1 MFAPAP
7 LASPIRLL
15 LVDDHPIMRAGMA
28 NVLGIDPDFEVVAQA
43 DDGETALALW
53 HRHRPDVTLLDISM
67 GGIDG
72 IDTLRRMRQDH
83 PAARVLMLTSSE
95 ASEDVRYALK
105 AGACGYVTKNI
116 RASELAEAIRTVHS
130 GGEIVSEDIRRKM
143 TEVEGARHLT
153 RREMDVLG
161 LVRQGFTNEEIGR
174 LLGISERTARAH
186 MGTIMEKLNSSDRAA
201 AVARGFET
209 GILKA

>member
-1 MFAPAP
+1 MSSAPRLPAP
-7 LASPIRLL
+7 ITLL
-15 LVDDHPIMRAGMA
+15 LVDDHPVMRAGLA
-28 NVLGIDPDFEVVAQA
+28 NVLAMDPGFRVVAQA

-53 HRHRPDVTLLDISM
+53 RTHRPDVTLLDINL
-67 GGIDG
+67 GGMDG
-72 IDTLRRMRQDH
+72 IDTLRRLRQEF

-95 ASEDVRYALK
+95 AAEDVRHALK

-116 RASELAEAIRTVHS
+116 RAAELAAAIHTVH
-130 GGEIVSEDIRRKM
+130 GGGQAMSDSVRRGLGEDNG
-143 TEVEGARHLT
+143 TRHLT
-153 RREMDVLG
+153 PREMEVLG
-161 LVRQGFTNEEIGR
+161 LVRQGFTNDEIGR

-186 MGTIMEKLNSSDRAA
+186 MGTIKEKLHASDRAA